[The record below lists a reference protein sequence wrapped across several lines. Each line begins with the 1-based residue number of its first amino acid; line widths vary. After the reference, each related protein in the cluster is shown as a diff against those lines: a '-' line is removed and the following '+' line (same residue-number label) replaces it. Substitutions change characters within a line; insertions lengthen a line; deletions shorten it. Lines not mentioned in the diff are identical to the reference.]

1 MNGLIKID
9 NPSLM
14 VCSSSEVKEWESWK
28 VYIRCLSSMNLKCA
42 FNIQLVSESDLEGLR
57 QDAVRMKESFME
69 GKYCEQNFGEAERRY
84 VGRKSH

>member
-1 MNGLIKID
+1 
-9 NPSLM
+9 
-14 VCSSSEVKEWESWK
+14 
-28 VYIRCLSSMNLKCA
+28 MNLKCA